1 MWFLAATQ
9 MVLVLNL
16 MKNQLSIRTGRIF
29 AEVPIATSKHLIVM
43 QCLFWKY
50 DYEYILIIHIQSVSY
65 ENILISIGYD
75 RIGDKSKLG

>member
-1 MWFLAATQ
+1 
-9 MVLVLNL
+9 
-16 MKNQLSIRTGRIF
+16 
-29 AEVPIATSKHLIVM
+29 M

-75 RIGDKSKLG
+75 RIGGKSKLV